1 MKDPA
6 PRHRAPLI
14 PTISTLEPTKPVVPE
29 SPTPEVSQKVCVVV
43 ITVIDIGSEQPKP
56 SP

>member
-1 MKDPA
+1 MKEPT

-14 PTISTLEPTKPVVPE
+14 PTISTLEQEKPVEPDALAPE
-29 SPTPEVSQKVCVVV
+29 ISQKVCVVV
-43 ITVIDIGSEQPKP
+43 ITVIDLGSEQPKP

>member
-14 PTISTLEPTKPVVPE
+14 PTISTLAQEEPAEPE
-29 SPTPEVSQKVCVVV
+29 SPAPVICQKVCVVV